1 MDDVQFQESIAD
13 NLLFSVLGGICAI
26 IVGIAIF
33 GSQSMSASPSRAPSS
48 EAPAYEFMT
57 DLPVLE

>member
-1 MDDVQFQESIAD
+1 MEDTQFQESIAD
-13 NLLFSVLGGICAI
+13 NLLFSALGGICAV

-33 GSQSMSASPSRAPSS
+33 GTQTMIASPSRSPSS
-48 EAPAYEFMT
+48 ETANYEFMT

>member
-1 MDDVQFQESIAD
+1 MDDTQFQESMAD
-13 NLLFSVLGGICAI
+13 NLLFSALGGICAV

-33 GSQSMSASPSRAPSS
+33 GAQNMSASPGREPAS
-48 EAPAYEFMT
+48 EVHLAAFTT

>member
-1 MDDVQFQESIAD
+1 MDDTQFQESIAD
-13 NLLFSVLGGICAI
+13 HLLFSALGGICAV

-33 GSQSMSASPSRAPSS
+33 GTQAVNASPSRSPSS
-48 EAPAYEFMT
+48 ETAPSEFIS

>member
-1 MDDVQFQESIAD
+1 MDDTQLQESMTD
-13 NLLFSVLGGICAI
+13 PLLFSALGGICAV

-33 GSQSMSASPSRAPSS
+33 GAQNMSAPPDRAPAS
-48 EAPAYEFMT
+48 ESRVCEFST